1 MNTEILK
8 SDLINLKLSEMHDL
22 KLLYLN
28 SKQFIKAEDVQ
39 DKINDFKAFT
49 RHATNEMLFEELKPR
64 LTDFYQVLAGYY
76 YTIAEDFEFNLLIKV
91 DRLRKAVF
99 YCQMLKKHEPKADI
113 YKNKYI
119 CQRNRNYLN

>member
-1 MNTEILK
+1 MKAEILK
-8 SDLINLKLSEMHDL
+8 SDLIGLKLSEMHDL
-22 KLLYLN
+22 KSLYLN
-28 SKQFIKAEDVQ
+28 SKQFSKAEDVQ
-39 DKINDFKAFT
+39 DKINTFKAFT
-49 RHATNEMLFEELKPR
+49 RYATDKMLLEELKTR

-76 YTIAEDFEFNLLIKV
+76 YTIAEDFEFNPLIKV